1 MSAGGDRLAHG
12 TLAKLKSSPESP
24 VAYAMPVGDT
34 TVALNA
40 LLGER
45 LTLRF
50 EGAIYCVACR
60 RKTNKSFN
68 QGYCYPCFRS
78 LAACDTCIMS
88 PERCHFREGT
98 CREPE
103 WGLAHCMTDHVV
115 YLANGT
121 GLKVGIT
128 RAGQVPTRWI
138 DQGAVQALP
147 FARTST
153 RQQAGFLEVALKA
166 HVSDRTHWQQL
177 LKGNPEPIDLLAA
190 RAQLL
195 ERCAP
200 EIERLRERFGIQ
212 AVVPATDA
220 DVWQFDY
227 PVRAFPAKVRSL
239 ALEKLGVVEGELVG
253 IKGQY
258 LILSSGVINVRKY
271 TGHEV
276 ELLAAG

>member
-1 MSAGGDRLAHG
+1 MSASGDRLAVG
-12 TLAKLKSSPESP
+12 TLAKMRCQSSSP
-24 VAYAMPVGDT
+24 VAYTMPVGDAD
-34 TVALNA
+34 VAMNP
-40 LLGER
+40 LLGQR
-45 LTLRF
+45 VAMRF
-50 EGAIYCVACR
+50 DGAIYCVACG

-103 WGLAHCMTDHVV
+103 WGLEHCMTDHVV

-147 FARTST
+147 LARTAT

-166 HVSDRTHWQQL
+166 HVSDRTQWQQL
-177 LKGNPEPIDLLAA
+177 LKGDPEPLDLVAA
-190 RAQLL
+190 RAEMLA
-195 ERCAP
+195 RCAP
-200 EIERLRERFGIQ
+200 EIERLQQTFGLQAIQ
-212 AVVPATDA
+212 PAD
-220 DVWQFDY
+220 DSEVWSFDY
-227 PVRAFPAKVRSL
+227 PVLEFPAKVRSL
-239 ALEKLGVVEGELVG
+239 ALEKLGSVEGTLLG

-258 LILSSGVINVRKY
+258 LILSSGVINIRKY

-276 ELLAAG
+276 EVLAAG